1 MTNTGQNP
9 YAPVDEEIIGKW
21 MASLDLASGTKETY
35 LSGFKAF
42 CWFVRS
48 TSLDFD
54 ELTRDDVKSF
64 KEYLVNEK
72 KLKPATVSSYLASVR
87 SFYAYSEDNGIEN
100 IAHRVKGVTDSRS
113 FKKEPLTPDQ
123 ARRLLA
129 SIDCSTEKGMR
140 DFAILNL
147 MLRTGLRDIEIVRA
161 NCKDIQT
168 KAGVDVLYVQ
178 GKGRASKDNFVVLTP
193 KALSPIT
200 TYLEKRGNVNELD
213 PLFASVSSRNAGERL
228 TVRSI
233 SRIAKSALRAI
244 GIDDERYTAHSL
256 RHTAITFSLLGGAT
270 ERDAQ
275 QMARHAN
282 ITTTMLYSHD
292 IDRIKHAAEREIDNV
307 LDQPDSLVGFSCQQI
322 S

>member
-129 SIDCSTEKGMR
+129 SIDRSTEKGMR

>member
-113 FKKEPLTPDQ
+113 FKKEPLTPDR

-129 SIDCSTEKGMR
+129 SVDRGTEKGMR

-178 GKGRASKDNFVVLTP
+178 GKGRASKDSFVVLTP
-193 KALSPIT
+193 KALSPIA
-200 TYLEKRGNVNELD
+200 TYLEKRGNVNERD

-292 IDRIKHAAEREIDNV
+292 IDRIKRAAEREIGNV
-307 LDQPDSLVGFSCQQI
+307 LDQPDSPVGFSCQQI

>member
-9 YAPVDEEIIGKW
+9 YAPVDEEIIGRW

-35 LSGFKAF
+35 LSGFRAF

-64 KEYLVNEK
+64 KEYLVDEK

-129 SIDCSTEKGMR
+129 SIDRSTEKGMR

>member
-9 YAPVDEEIIGKW
+9 YAPVDEEIIGRW

-64 KEYLVNEK
+64 KEYLVDEK

-123 ARRLLA
+123 AQRLLA
-129 SIDCSTEKGMR
+129 SIDRSTEKGMR

-193 KALSPIT
+193 KALSPIAA
-200 TYLEKRGNVNELD
+200 YLEKRGNVNELD

-228 TVRSI
+228 TVRSV

>member
-21 MASLDLASGTKETY
+21 MASLDLASSTKETY

-64 KEYLVNEK
+64 KEYLVDEK
-72 KLKPATVSSYLASVR
+72 KLKPATVSGYLASVR

-129 SIDCSTEKGMR
+129 SVDRSTEKGMR

-307 LDQPDSLVGFSCQQI
+307 LDQPDSLVGFSCQHI

>member
-21 MASLDLASGTKETY
+21 MASLDLASSTKETY

-64 KEYLVNEK
+64 KEYLVDEK

-123 ARRLLA
+123 AQRLLA
-129 SIDCSTEKGMR
+129 SIDRSTEKGMR

-178 GKGRASKDNFVVLTP
+178 GKGRASKDSFVVLTP
-193 KALSPIT
+193 KALSPIA
-200 TYLEKRGNVNELD
+200 TYLEKRGNVNERD

-292 IDRIKHAAEREIDNV
+292 IDRIKRAAEREIGNV
-307 LDQPDSLVGFSCQQI
+307 LDQPDSPVGFSCQQI

>member
-9 YAPVDEEIIGKW
+9 YAPVDEEIIGRW

-35 LSGFKAF
+35 LSGFRAF

-129 SIDCSTEKGMR
+129 SIDRGTEKGMR

-228 TVRSI
+228 TVRSV

>member
-100 IAHRVKGVTDSRS
+100 IARRVKGVTDTRS

-123 ARRLLA
+123 AQRLLA
-129 SIDCSTEKGMR
+129 SIDRSTEKGMR

-178 GKGRASKDNFVVLTP
+178 GKGRASKDSFVVLTP

-282 ITTTMLYSHD
+282 IATTMLYSHD

>member
-54 ELTRDDVKSF
+54 GLTRADVKSF
-64 KEYLVNEK
+64 KEYLVDEK

>member
-9 YAPVDEEIIGKW
+9 YAPVDEEIIGRW

-35 LSGFKAF
+35 LSGFRAF

-123 ARRLLA
+123 AQRLLA
-129 SIDCSTEKGMR
+129 SVDRGTEKGMR

-193 KALSPIT
+193 KALSPIAA
-200 TYLEKRGNVNELD
+200 YLEKRGNVNELD

-228 TVRSI
+228 TVRSV

-307 LDQPDSLVGFSCQQI
+307 LDQLDSLVGFSCQQI

>member
-9 YAPVDEEIIGKW
+9 YAPVDEEIIGRW
-21 MASLDLASGTKETY
+21 MASSDLASGTKETY
-35 LSGFKAF
+35 LSGFRAF

-72 KLKPATVSSYLASVR
+72 KLKPATVSGYLASVR

-123 ARRLLA
+123 AQRLLA
-129 SIDCSTEKGMR
+129 SIDRSTEKGLR

-161 NCKDIQT
+161 NCRDIQT

-193 KALSPIT
+193 KALSPIAA
-200 TYLEKRGNVNELD
+200 YLEKRGKVDKLD

-228 TVRSI
+228 TVRSV

>member
-123 ARRLLA
+123 AQRLLA
-129 SIDCSTEKGMR
+129 SIDRGTEKGMR

-193 KALSPIT
+193 KALSPIAA
-200 TYLEKRGNVNELD
+200 YLEKRGNVNELD

-228 TVRSI
+228 AVRSI